1 MTKETTEE
9 KKTKGERTRE
19 RILEVAL
26 KLFAEKGYANATL
39 RDIAAEAGCSL
50 GLAYRYFAGKEEM
63 VLALYERLTS
73 ELETLAES
81 LPPGTLAARWQAIEQ
96 IDIERLVPHRD
107 SLAALFGTALAVD
120 SPTQVLGPTSAA
132 LRERVRAVFGKVLDG
147 ATDAPKGKVR
157 GDLTT
162 LLYAAHLSL
171 VLFWLQDR
179 TPGQAS
185 TKALIVF
192 GGEML
197 GMLRP
202 ALVFPPV
209 TRHLARLAEIFT
221 PLFGKEG

>member
-1 MTKETTEE
+1 MTKETTDE

-63 VLALYERLTS
+63 VFALYERLTA
-73 ELETLAES
+73 ELETVVENLA
-81 LPPGTLAARWQAIEQ
+81 PGTLATRWLAIEQ
-96 IDIERLVPHRD
+96 ADIAHLEPHRD
-107 SLAALFGTALAVD
+107 SLAALFGAGLAVD
-120 SPTQVLGPTSAA
+120 SPTQVLGPAA
-132 LRERVRAVFGKVLDG
+132 STLRERVRAVYGKVLDG

-157 GDLTT
+157 DDLNT

-185 TKALIVF
+185 TKSLITF

-202 ALVFPPV
+202 ALIFPPV

-221 PLFGKEG
+221 PLFG